1 MKETKENIKK
11 PNEVENLDKNANVEE
26 VAIKNDSKKVESEV
40 VKGEVTTNANSKIKD
55 YLNKDLFADVK
66 RISFSDDS
74 SEELKSENTLSE
86 DYQGTFN
93 DISENQIISA
103 KVIGISDSD
112 VMVDIGFKS
121 EGLINRSEFDN
132 KNLPEIGS
140 NIDIFLEK
148 FEDTDGNITL
158 SKYKADFIKRWDEL
172 KHFCD
177 SGEPV
182 SGKIIK
188 RVKGGLVVDLGVI
201 QAFLPGSQ
209 ADVQP
214 VKNFDDLI
222 NKEFDFQIVKVDE
235 VRKNLV
241 VSRKAIL
248 EESLNEKRQ
257 ELMTQ
262 IEIGAQ
268 LKGVVKNITDF
279 GAFVDLGGVDGLI
292 HITDLSWNRINHPTE
307 ILELDQKLNVV
318 ILDFDDDKSR
328 IQLGVKQLS
337 KHPWENL
344 DSNLKEGDK
353 VNGKVSVLADYGAF
367 IEITDGVEGL
377 VHVSEMSWST
387 HLRSAQDFVS
397 VGDSIEAVI
406 LSLDREERKMSLG
419 IKQLKSDPWTDITKK
434 YPTGSQHKGKIRN
447 FTNFG
452 VFVELEEG
460 IDGLIY
466 ISDLSWTKKIK
477 HPSELF
483 AIEDKI
489 DVVVLELDVEE
500 RKLSLGHKQT
510 KKNPWDEYLK
520 KYPLDSVHKFKLE
533 SFGERGA
540 SIFLNDEIS
549 AFVPKKHLLKEDGS
563 SLEVGEEAEFKVIEF
578 NSEFKR
584 IVMSHSA
591 TYKKEAVEKK
601 KTKPVAKKDKVDKST
616 LGDIEALAD
625 LKKKMDEKEDK

>member
-1 MKETKENIKK
+1 MKETKENINK
-11 PNEVENLDKNANVEE
+11 PNEVENLDNNANVEE
-26 VAIKNDSKKVESEV
+26 VALKNDSKEVESEV
-40 VKGEVTTNANSKIKD
+40 VKEEVNTSANPKIKD

-74 SEELKSENTLSE
+74 SEESKSENTLSE

-292 HITDLSWNRINHPTE
+292 HITDFSWGRINHPSE
-307 ILELDQKLNVV
+307 IVSIGDEISVQV
-318 ILDFDDDKSR
+318 IDFNQETSR
-328 IQLGVKQLS
+328 ISLGLKQLVDN
-337 KHPWENL
+337 PWETIPE
-344 DSNLKEGDK
+344 KYKVGD
-353 VNGKVSVLADYGAF
+353 VVSGNIVSIMNYGIF
-367 IEITDGVEGL
+367 IELEKGIEGL
-377 VHVSEMSWST
+377 IHISEISWT
-387 HLRSAQDFVS
+387 KNVQNLQDTYK
-397 VGDSIEAVI
+397 VGDSIDSKVLFVDANEQKI
-406 LSLDREERKMSLG
+406 SLG
-419 IKQLKSDPWTDITKK
+419 IKQLSKDPWETITEDVKVGDKKSGTVNKLTKFGAFVTLTDELEGFVRTTEFHWTKNSSHPKEFVSEGDSIDYIITDI
-434 YPTGSQHKGKIRN
+434 
-447 FTNFG
+447 
-452 VFVELEEG
+452 LEKERKV
-460 IDGLIY
+460 LL
-466 ISDLSWTKKIK
+466 SVKDLSESPWPEIETKFNSGDKLKGTFEKMLDSGVIIKLDDDIEGFIPMSKISK
-477 HPSELF
+477 DQKKDVIANLN
-483 AIEDKI
+483 DG
-489 DVVVLELDVEE
+489 DNVDLVVVEVKAEEKNVVLMLDE
-500 RKLSLGHKQT
+500 T
-510 KKNPWDEYLK
+510 N
-520 KYPLDSVHKFKLE
+520 
-533 SFGERGA
+533 
-540 SIFLNDEIS
+540 
-549 AFVPKKHLLKEDGS
+549 
-563 SLEVGEEAEFKVIEF
+563 
-578 NSEFKR
+578 
-584 IVMSHSA
+584 
-591 TYKKEAVEKK
+591 
-601 KTKPVAKKDKVDKST
+601 VD
-616 LGDIEALAD
+616 D
-625 LKKKMDEKEDK
+625 

>member
-1 MKETKENIKK
+1 MKETKENINKT
-11 PNEVENLDKNANVEE
+11 NEVENLDKNANVEE
-26 VAIKNDSKKVESEV
+26 VALKNDSKEVESEV
-40 VKGEVTTNANSKIKD
+40 VKEEVNTSANPKIKD

-182 SGKIIK
+182 NGKIIK

-292 HITDLSWNRINHPTE
+292 HITDFSWGRINHPSE
-307 ILELDQKLNVV
+307 IVSIGDEISVQV
-318 ILDFDDDKSR
+318 IDFNQETSR
-328 IQLGVKQLS
+328 ISLGLKQLVDN
-337 KHPWENL
+337 PWETIPE
-344 DSNLKEGDK
+344 KYKVGD
-353 VNGKVSVLADYGAF
+353 VVSGNIVSIMNYGIF
-367 IEITDGVEGL
+367 IELEKGIEGL
-377 VHVSEMSWST
+377 IHISEISWT
-387 HLRSAQDFVS
+387 KNVQNLQDTYK
-397 VGDSIEAVI
+397 VGDSIDSKVLFVDANEQKI
-406 LSLDREERKMSLG
+406 SLG
-419 IKQLKSDPWTDITKK
+419 IKQLSKDPWETITEDVKVGDKKSGTVNKLTKFGAFVTLTDELEGFVRTTEFHWTKNSSHPKEFVSEGDSIDYIITDI
-434 YPTGSQHKGKIRN
+434 
-447 FTNFG
+447 
-452 VFVELEEG
+452 LEKERKV
-460 IDGLIY
+460 LL
-466 ISDLSWTKKIK
+466 SVKDLSESPWPEIETKFNSGDKLKGTFEKMLDSGVIIKLDNDIEGFIPMSKISK
-477 HPSELF
+477 DQKKNVIGNLN
-483 AIEDKI
+483 DG
-489 DVVVLELDVEE
+489 DNVDLVVVEVKAEEKNVVLMLDE
-500 RKLSLGHKQT
+500 T
-510 KKNPWDEYLK
+510 N
-520 KYPLDSVHKFKLE
+520 
-533 SFGERGA
+533 
-540 SIFLNDEIS
+540 
-549 AFVPKKHLLKEDGS
+549 
-563 SLEVGEEAEFKVIEF
+563 
-578 NSEFKR
+578 
-584 IVMSHSA
+584 
-591 TYKKEAVEKK
+591 
-601 KTKPVAKKDKVDKST
+601 VD
-616 LGDIEALAD
+616 D
-625 LKKKMDEKEDK
+625 

>member
-1 MKETKENIKK
+1 MKETKENINKT
-11 PNEVENLDKNANVEE
+11 NEVENLDKNANVEE
-26 VAIKNDSKKVESEV
+26 VALKNDSKEVESEV
-40 VKGEVTTNANSKIKD
+40 VKEEVTTNANPKIKD

-292 HITDLSWNRINHPTE
+292 HITDFSWGRINHPSE
-307 ILELDQKLNVV
+307 IVSIGDEISVQV
-318 ILDFDDDKSR
+318 IDFNQETSR
-328 IQLGVKQLS
+328 ISLGLKQLVDN
-337 KHPWENL
+337 PWETIPE
-344 DSNLKEGDK
+344 KYKVGD
-353 VNGKVSVLADYGAF
+353 VVSGNIVSIMNYGIF
-367 IEITDGVEGL
+367 IELEKGIEGL
-377 VHVSEMSWST
+377 IHISEISWT
-387 HLRSAQDFVS
+387 KNVQNLQDTYK
-397 VGDSIEAVI
+397 VGDSIDSKVLFVDANEQKI
-406 LSLDREERKMSLG
+406 SLG
-419 IKQLKSDPWTDITKK
+419 IKQLSKDPWETITEDVKVGDKKSGTVNKLTKFGAFVTLTDELEGFVRTTEFHWTKNSSHPKEFVSEGDSIDYIITDI
-434 YPTGSQHKGKIRN
+434 
-447 FTNFG
+447 
-452 VFVELEEG
+452 LEKERKV
-460 IDGLIY
+460 LL
-466 ISDLSWTKKIK
+466 SVKDLSESPWPEIETKFNSGDKLKGTFEKMLDSGVIIKLDDDIEGFIPMSKISK
-477 HPSELF
+477 DQKKDVIANLN
-483 AIEDKI
+483 DG
-489 DVVVLELDVEE
+489 DNVDLVVVEVKAEEKNVVLMLDE
-500 RKLSLGHKQT
+500 T
-510 KKNPWDEYLK
+510 N
-520 KYPLDSVHKFKLE
+520 
-533 SFGERGA
+533 
-540 SIFLNDEIS
+540 
-549 AFVPKKHLLKEDGS
+549 
-563 SLEVGEEAEFKVIEF
+563 
-578 NSEFKR
+578 
-584 IVMSHSA
+584 
-591 TYKKEAVEKK
+591 
-601 KTKPVAKKDKVDKST
+601 VD
-616 LGDIEALAD
+616 D
-625 LKKKMDEKEDK
+625 

>member
-1 MKETKENIKK
+1 MKETKENINKT
-11 PNEVENLDKNANVEE
+11 NEVENLDKNANVEE
-26 VAIKNDSKKVESEV
+26 VALKNDSKEVESEV
-40 VKGEVTTNANSKIKD
+40 VKEEVNTSANPKIKD

-66 RISFSDDS
+66 RISFNDDS

-292 HITDLSWNRINHPTE
+292 HITDFSWGRINHPSE
-307 ILELDQKLNVV
+307 IVSIGDEISVQV
-318 ILDFDDDKSR
+318 IDFNQETSR
-328 IQLGVKQLS
+328 ISLGLKQLVDN
-337 KHPWENL
+337 PWETIPE
-344 DSNLKEGDK
+344 KYKVGD
-353 VNGKVSVLADYGAF
+353 VVSGNIVSIMNYGIF
-367 IEITDGVEGL
+367 IELEKGIEGL
-377 VHVSEMSWST
+377 IHISEISWT
-387 HLRSAQDFVS
+387 KNVQNLQDTYK
-397 VGDSIEAVI
+397 VGDSIDSKVLFVDANEQKI
-406 LSLDREERKMSLG
+406 SLG
-419 IKQLKSDPWTDITKK
+419 IKQLSKDPWETITEDVKVGDKKSGTVNKLTKFGAFVTLTDELEGFVRTTEFHWTKNSSHPKEFVSEGDSIDYIITDI
-434 YPTGSQHKGKIRN
+434 
-447 FTNFG
+447 
-452 VFVELEEG
+452 LEKERKV
-460 IDGLIY
+460 LL
-466 ISDLSWTKKIK
+466 SVKDLSESPWPEIETKFNSGDKLKGTFEKMLDSGVIIKLDDDIEGFIPMSKISK
-477 HPSELF
+477 DQKKDVIANLN
-483 AIEDKI
+483 DG
-489 DVVVLELDVEE
+489 DNVDLVVVEVKAEEKNVVLMLDE
-500 RKLSLGHKQT
+500 T
-510 KKNPWDEYLK
+510 N
-520 KYPLDSVHKFKLE
+520 
-533 SFGERGA
+533 
-540 SIFLNDEIS
+540 
-549 AFVPKKHLLKEDGS
+549 
-563 SLEVGEEAEFKVIEF
+563 
-578 NSEFKR
+578 
-584 IVMSHSA
+584 
-591 TYKKEAVEKK
+591 
-601 KTKPVAKKDKVDKST
+601 VD
-616 LGDIEALAD
+616 D
-625 LKKKMDEKEDK
+625 